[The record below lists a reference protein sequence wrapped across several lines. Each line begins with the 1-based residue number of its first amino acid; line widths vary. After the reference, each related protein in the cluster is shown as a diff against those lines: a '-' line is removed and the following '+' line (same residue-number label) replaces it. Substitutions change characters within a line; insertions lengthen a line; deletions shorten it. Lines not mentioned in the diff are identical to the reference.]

1 MEIVGVCGDHLA
13 MWQDYAQSQLSQGE
27 LGLIEVKTMGVND
40 FNGVGNS
47 IYFSWFL
54 RVREGFRGWSMDLQD
69 YQYNEGFGVLF
80 TWILE
85 LVNQV
90 ADWLATTVASLVVN
104 SFVGHFL
111 TL

>member
-69 YQYNEGFGVLF
+69 YQYNEGFGVLSHGS
-80 TWILE
+80 L
-85 LVNQV
+85 NQ
-90 ADWLATTVASLVVN
+90 SIKQ
-104 SFVGHFL
+104 L
-111 TL
+111 TGQLLLLHLWS

>member
-1 MEIVGVCGDHLA
+1 
-13 MWQDYAQSQLSQGE
+13 
-27 LGLIEVKTMGVND
+27 
-40 FNGVGNS
+40 
-47 IYFSWFL
+47 
-54 RVREGFRGWSMDLQD
+54 MDLQD

-111 TL
+111 TR